1 MGPPEEHLSLHAL
14 RQWDTSQDP
23 RSAGRPLHL
32 HTFLKGIMGARPE
45 ERGGRHPNSKQPLGQ
60 KILNPHKLCRS
71 TSTCVQ
77 PSMTT
82 VDDCFS

>member
-32 HTFLKGIMGARPE
+32 YTFLKGIMGARPE
-45 ERGGRHPNSKQPLGQ
+45 ERGGRASKLKAALGPKNIKPTQ
-60 KILNPHKLCRS
+60 ATQEHFHMCTAFHDYGR
-71 TSTCVQ
+71 
-77 PSMTT
+77 
-82 VDDCFS
+82 